1 MAGTFDAGSVVYEV
15 DMDTSRLL
23 AARREVDAA
32 LNGLNG
38 SMGRLE
44 ASVNRTERSIGS
56 MERTMSSLSG
66 VAKGLLAALSVQQ
79 VASYADAWTE
89 LNNKVANS
97 VRTGE
102 TQAEVMQRIFDVS
115 QATQS
120 SLNGTATLYA
130 RLERGTRTYNTSA
143 EDLTRLTTIINQG
156 FAVSGATAQEAENA
170 IIQLSQG
177 IASGVLRGEEFN
189 SVSEQGSRLMVA
201 LADSMGVSIGQLRA
215 MAAQGQLTTDVVVK
229 GLLSQGDAIGKEFAN
244 TTVSIA
250 KGLQVAGNNV
260 TKFFG
265 ENSTVK
271 SFAAGFRDSVITI
284 SENLETL
291 SGALIIVA
299 GIMGSRYVGALA
311 MSTAAKVKD
320 TAASIAQSKASAVA
334 AKDAEMEAAAKLR
347 LAEVEKA
354 STITA
359 LRLAEGRLKTIRTT
373 NASVAAEVQLAEAQ
387 TAQIRTQIS
396 QIESEKALEAQR
408 LKAQITEQ
416 GRIATATRM
425 AQLQQAST
433 VLNQR
438 LASAE
443 AATAQA
449 RASAIAQ
456 AEAQVSASRL
466 AAADATAAATAANG
480 RYIASQEASAVASRA
495 ASVAGGVLKGALGLI
510 GGPAGAAML
519 AAAAIFYFWQKAQQ
533 AREEALRFADSLDR
547 VNSSMKAMNN
557 TQLRGTIADA
567 NESIRA
573 QKDELSDLQAE
584 VDALNAR
591 YRSFTPEA
599 KAVAESM
606 GQGADFTRQQAEV
619 SDQLAQKSRDLAN
632 AQEKLARTQDT
643 AAEASRTLTN
653 NMLTSMGVHDGLI
666 EKGSTLERVQGAVA
680 KAFGLTADEI
690 NRANQAGQNFNPKAL
705 QISPPTAEGDKNI
718 LNLKEQNELL
728 KIRDERTRAVR
739 KAEMEQAKVTKNK
752 NQIEEQGRLAG
763 ENYDLQKAEE
773 ARQEAQRKG
782 EQQDKRSASSAE
794 SVAQKL
800 TNLRQQSELAASS
813 TQELSRDSAILRA
826 QQSLGSAATQA
837 QIQEAG
843 QYAAKAWDAAAA
855 ARGVTEAL
863 KAMPEQAENKSY
875 ADSMQNLKAALNAG
889 KIDLQEYNAAT
900 EQMEQQH
907 QANLAKIRS
916 QQVVNPTQQALA
928 EVDPVQQLANQHAQE
943 LALIQQFEQQ
953 GVLAHQNALA
963 LKNAADTQYEQQ
975 RTAAQWEILS
985 QQSLGY
991 NMLTS
996 AVDAFSGNAS
1006 NAITGLLT
1014 GTMSAQEAMSSL
1026 SNTILNSVINSIV
1039 QVGVE
1044 MLKNF
1049 IIGQTIGAAST
1060 ANGLIQAALLTNA
1073 WTPAAYAASVATG
1086 GAAAKVGA
1094 VAYGSGLATSMALGN
1109 VAGGRK
1115 NGGPVSSGNIY
1126 PVGEGNLPELMQ
1138 TSKGL
1143 FMMPGDGGRVFSN
1156 KDVTSGSP
1164 SIKKASTG
1172 SEYLSNSSS
1181 NSAPSNAVGG
1191 SGVQVNIQ
1199 FFDQASGGN
1208 RTLQAEASIANG
1220 IAEIKAYLLD
1230 DQANNG
1236 VITQGYAA
1244 AMGQRVVAR
1253 GAY

>member
-1 MAGTFDAGSVVYEV
+1 MAGTINAGSIFYEV

-32 LNGLNG
+32 LNGLSGN
-38 SMGRLE
+38 MGRLE

-102 TQAEVMQRIFDVS
+102 TQADVMQRIFDVS

-271 SFAAGFRDSVITI
+271 SFAAGFRDSVISV
-284 SENLETL
+284 SENLEVL

-299 GIMGSRYVGALA
+299 GIMGSRYVGAITMA
-311 MSTAAKVKD
+311 TAAKVQD

-334 AKDAEMEAAAKLR
+334 AKDTEIEAAAKLR

-354 STITA
+354 ATITA
-359 LRLAEGRLKTIRTT
+359 LNLSEGRLATLRATK
-373 NASVAAEVQLAEAQ
+373 ASVASEVQLAEAQ
-387 TAQIRTQIS
+387 AAQIRTQIA
-396 QIESEKALEAQR
+396 QIESEKMLEAQR
-408 LKAQITEQ
+408 LKAQITDQ

-443 AATAQA
+443 TATAQA

-480 RYIASQEASAVASRA
+480 RYIASQEASVVASRA
-495 ASVAGGVLKGALGLI
+495 ASVAGGLLKGALGLI

-573 QKDELSDLQAE
+573 QKDELSELQAE

-619 SDQLAQKSRDLAN
+619 SDQLAKKSRDLAN
-632 AQEKLARTQDT
+632 IQEKLVRTQDT
-643 AAEASRTLTN
+643 ASEASRTLTN
-653 NMLTSMGVHDGLI
+653 NMLTSMGVHDELI
-666 EKGSTLERVQGAVA
+666 QKGWSLEQAQNAVA
-680 KAFGLTADEI
+680 KAFGNTADEI

-705 QISPPTAEGDKNI
+705 QVSPPTADGDKVI
-718 LNLKEQNELL
+718 LNLEEQNELL
-728 KIRDERTRAVR
+728 KIQDERQRAVT
-739 KAEMEQAKVTKNK
+739 KARMQAAKVTDNP
-752 NQIEEQGRLAG
+752 NQISRAGDLAG

-782 EQQDKRSASSAE
+782 EQQDKRSASAAE
-794 SVAQKL
+794 SVSQKL
-800 TNLRQQSELAASS
+800 ENLRQQSELAASS

-875 ADSMQNLKAALNAG
+875 AESMQNLKAALNAG

-1014 GTMSAQEAMSSL
+1014 GTMSAQEAMKSL
-1026 SNTILNSVINSIV
+1026 GNTILNSVINSIV

-1060 ANGLIQAALLTNA
+1060 ANGLLQASLLTNA

-1094 VAYGSGLATSMALGN
+1094 VAYGSGLATSMALSTVSG
-1109 VAGGRK
+1109 ARY
-1115 NGGPVSSGNIY
+1115 NGGPVSAGGLY
-1126 PVGEGNLPELMQ
+1126 QVGEKGKPEIYQASTGKQYMI
-1138 TSKGL
+1138 
-1143 FMMPGDGGRVFSN
+1143 PGDNGKVISN
-1156 KDVTSGSP
+1156 KDM
-1164 SIKKASTG
+1164 
-1172 SEYLSNSSS
+1172 N
-1181 NSAPSNAVGG
+1181 GG
-1191 SGVQVNIQ
+1191 QVQVNIQ
-1199 FFDQASGGN
+1199 FYDQTSGGQHSF
-1208 RTLQAEASIANG
+1208 QAQAMQEGNVVTVDAFLNDLDRGGPMTSGIKDRFGLSIKANG
-1220 IAEIKAYLLD
+1220 TY
-1230 DQANNG
+1230 
-1236 VITQGYAA
+1236 
-1244 AMGQRVVAR
+1244 
-1253 GAY
+1253 

>member
-291 SGALIIVA
+291 SSVLLVVA
-299 GIMGSRYVGALA
+299 GIMGSRYAGALA
-311 MSTAAKVKD
+311 MATSAKVSDIAASRQQLLAEKQQSQAALIAANSAQRKALADKEAALSSLALAQAEYNVAKGSAAEMLALDALIAAK
-320 TAASIAQSKASAVA
+320 TRATMASA
-334 AKDAEMEAAAKLR
+334 
-347 LAEVEKA
+347 
-354 STITA
+354 T
-359 LRLAEGRLKTIRTT
+359 
-373 NASVAAEVQLAEAQ
+373 LAEAEL
-387 TAQIRTQIS
+387 AQ
-396 QIESEKALEAQR
+396 AA
-408 LKAQITEQ
+408 
-416 GRIATATRM
+416 
-425 AQLQQAST
+425 AST
-433 VLNQR
+433 
-438 LASAE
+438 
-443 AATAQA
+443 T
-449 RASAIAQ
+449 
-456 AEAQVSASRL
+456 
-466 AAADATAAATAANG
+466 AATAA
-480 RYIASQEASAVASRA
+480 RA
-495 ASVAGGVLKGALGLI
+495 ASVGIGLAGKALSLI

-533 AREEALRFADSLDR
+533 AKEEALKFADSLDQ
-547 VNSSMKAMNN
+547 VNKSIVAMNN
-557 TQLRGTIADA
+557 SQLRGTIADA
-567 NESIRA
+567 NKSIRA
-573 QKDELSDLQAE
+573 QEEE
-584 VDALNAR
+584 VTKLEESVKTLTER
-591 YRSFTPEA
+591 YSNFTPEA
-599 KAVAESM
+599 EEAAKRMGMGTNYAAE
-606 GQGADFTRQQAEV
+606 QKEV
-619 SDQLAQKSRDLAN
+619 FDELNQKTRDLSN
-632 AQEKLARTQDT
+632 ARDKLSKTTDT
-643 AAEASRTLTN
+643 ASEAIRMLNN
-653 NMLTSMGVHDGLI
+653 NMLTAMGVHEQLI
-666 EKGSTLERVQGAVA
+666 QKGWSLEQVQGAVA

-705 QISPPTAEGDKNI
+705 QVSPPTADGDKVI
-718 LNLKEQNELL
+718 LNLEEQNELL
-728 KIRDERTRAVR
+728 KIQDERQRAVT
-739 KAEMEQAKVTKNK
+739 KARMQAAKVTDNP
-752 NQIEEQGRLAG
+752 NQISRAGDLAG

-782 EQQDKRSASSAE
+782 EQQDKRSASAAE

-800 TNLRQQSELAASS
+800 ENLRQQSELAAGS

-855 ARGVTEAL
+855 AKGVTEAL
-863 KAMPEQAENKSY
+863 KAMPDQAENKAY
-875 ADSMQNLKAALNAG
+875 TESMQNLKAALNAG

-900 EQMEQQH
+900 EKMALEH
-907 QANLAKIRS
+907 QNNLAKINA
-916 QQVVNPTQQALA
+916 QKTLNPVATARA
-928 EVDPVQQLANQHAQE
+928 EVDPIQQLVNENNQK
-943 LALIQQFEQQ
+943 LALMQQYQQQEQAILQ
-953 GVLAHQNALA
+953 QSYQRGKISYDQFIAAKSATDAQYLA
-963 LKNAADTQYEQQ
+963 LKTAQENQFNEQM
-975 RTAAQWEILS
+975 TAAQWQLLS
-985 QQSLGY
+985 QQGLGWQT
-991 NMLTS
+991 LTS
-996 AVDAFSGNAS
+996 AVDAFSGSAS
-1006 NAITGLLT
+1006 NAITGMLT
-1014 GTMSAQEAMSSL
+1014 GSMSASEAMKSL
-1026 SNTILNSVINSIV
+1026 GSTILNSVVNSLV
-1039 QVGVE
+1039 Q
-1044 MLKNF
+1044 
-1049 IIGQTIGAAST
+1049 AA
-1060 ANGLIQAALLTNA
+1060 IQAAIVKPLLEAFGLSAESTLGASKASAAESYAA
-1073 WTPAAYAASVATG
+1073 WAPAAIAASIATLG
-1086 GAAAKVGA
+1086 SAAGVGFAAYSGAT
-1094 VAYGSGLATSMALGN
+1094 LAGKAL
-1109 VAGGRK
+1109 GGRK
-1115 NGGPVSSGNIY
+1115 NGGPVSSGSIY

-1143 FMMPGDGGRVFSN
+1143 FMIPGDDGRVFSN

-1172 SEYLSNSSS
+1172 SEFLSNSSS
-1181 NSAPSNAVGG
+1181 NSVPSNAGG
-1191 SGVQVNIQ
+1191 SSGVQVNIQ

>member
-1 MAGTFDAGSVVYEV
+1 MAGTFDAGRVVYEV

-56 MERTMSSLSG
+56 LERTMSSLSG

-311 MSTAAKVKD
+311 MATAAKVQD

-334 AKDAEMEAAAKLR
+334 AKDAEIEAAAKLR
-347 LAEVEKA
+347 LAGVEKDA
-354 STITA
+354 AISA
-359 LRLAEGRLKTIRTT
+359 LSLAEGRLATIRAT
-373 NASVAAEVQLAEAQ
+373 NASVASEVQLAEAQ
-387 TAQIRTQIS
+387 TAQIRTQIA

-408 LKAQITEQ
+408 LKAQITDQ

-519 AAAAIFYFWQKAQQ
+519 AAAAVFYFWQKSQQ
-533 AREEALRFADSLDR
+533 AREESLRFADGLDR
-547 VNSSMKAMNN
+547 VNSSMKAMSN

-567 NESIRA
+567 NKSIRA
-573 QKDELSDLQAE
+573 QKDEISVLQSE
-584 VDALNAR
+584 VDSLRSR
-591 YRSFTPEA
+591 YQNFTPEA
-599 KAVAESM
+599 QAVAESM
-606 GQGADFTRQQAEV
+606 GQGADFARQQAEV
-619 SDQLAQKSRDLAN
+619 SDQLNQKTRDLAN
-632 AQEKLARTQDT
+632 AQEKLARTQET

-680 KAFGLTADEI
+680 RAFGLTADEI
-690 NRANQAGQNFNPKAL
+690 NRANQAGQNFNPKSL
-705 QISPPTAEGDKNI
+705 QVSPPTEEADKMI
-718 LNLKEQNELL
+718 LSLEEQNQLL
-728 KIRDERTRAVR
+728 KIQDERQRAVT
-739 KAEMEQAKVTKNK
+739 KARMEAQKVTDNP
-752 NQIEEQGRLAG
+752 NQIARAAELAG
-763 ENYDLQKAEE
+763 QIYDLTEAEKAREKAQNDSQSAAQKAATEQENIANKLEE
-773 ARQEAQRKG
+773 LRQK
-782 EQQDKRSASSAE
+782 SLLTAE
-794 SVAQKL
+794 S
-800 TNLRQQSELAASS
+800 TR
-813 TQELSRDSAILRA
+813 ELSREQSILAA
-826 QQSLGSAATQA
+826 QQSLGKGATQE
-837 QIQEAG
+837 QIALAG
-843 QYAAKAWDAAAA
+843 KYRGEIWDTAN
-855 ARGVTEAL
+855 AL
-863 KAMPEQAENKSY
+863 KAQAAAEKLLPEARENASY
-875 ADSMQNLKAALNAG
+875 QQDVK
-889 KIDLQEYNAAT
+889 DLQTALAAKKITQQQYNQT
-900 EQMEQQH
+900 SEQLEAQH
-907 QANLAKIRS
+907 QVNLAKIRA
-916 QQVVNPTQQALA
+916 QQTVSPMQEARGQI
-928 EVDPVQQLANQHAQE
+928 DPVQQLANQHAQE
-943 LALIQQFEQQ
+943 LALIQQFETQKGQ
-953 GVLAHQNALA
+953 ITQRGLELM
-963 LKNAADTQYEQQ
+963 NAANTQYEQQ
-975 RTAAQWEILS
+975 RIAAQWEIWR
-985 QQSLGY
+985 QQNAGY
-991 NMLTS
+991 EV
-996 AVDAFSGNAS
+996 AAAAFDSFAGNAS
-1006 NAITGLLT
+1006 NALTGIITGS
-1014 GTMSAQEAMSSL
+1014 MSVSEAMRSL
-1026 SNTILNSVINSIV
+1026 GSTVLNSVINSFV
-1039 QVGVE
+1039 QMGVE
-1044 MLKNF
+1044 WLKSV
-1049 IIGQTIGAAST
+1049 IMGQAGMTAASGM
-1060 ANGLIQAALLTNA
+1060 AIAQGQLIAASMA
-1073 WTPAAYAASVATG
+1073 PAAAMTS
-1086 GAAAKVGA
+1086 
-1094 VAYGSGLATSMALGN
+1094 LATAGANAVPAQAGIASTVGMAQALSI
-1109 VAGGRK
+1109 AGARY
-1115 NGGPVSSGNIY
+1115 NGGPVSAGGLY
-1126 PVGEGNLPELMQ
+1126 QVGEKGKPEIYQASTGKQYMI
-1138 TSKGL
+1138 
-1143 FMMPGDGGRVFSN
+1143 PGDNGKVISN
-1156 KDVTSGSP
+1156 KDMQSG
-1164 SIKKASTG
+1164 
-1172 SEYLSNSSS
+1172 
-1181 NSAPSNAVGG
+1181 GG
-1191 SGVQVNIQ
+1191 ISVQVNVINQ
-1199 FFDQASGGN
+1199 STGATVQSADGYMQDGSAVVDLLITDMERGGPVSSQMQQTFGLS
-1208 RTLQAEASIANG
+1208 R
-1220 IAEIKAYLLD
+1220 KA
-1230 DQANNG
+1230 Q
-1236 VITQGYAA
+1236 
-1244 AMGQRVVAR
+1244 

>member
-519 AAAAIFYFWQKAQQ
+519 AAAAVFYFWQKAQQ
-533 AREEALRFADSLDR
+533 AREESLRFADGLDR
-547 VNSSMKAMNN
+547 VNASMKAMNN

-567 NESIRA
+567 NKSIRA
-573 QKDELSDLQAE
+573 QKDEISDLQSE
-584 VDALNAR
+584 VDSLRSR
-591 YRSFTPEA
+591 YQNFTPEA
-599 KAVAESM
+599 QAVAESM
-606 GQGADFTRQQAEV
+606 GQGADFARQQAEV
-619 SDQLAQKSRDLAN
+619 SDQLNQKTRDLAN
-632 AQEKLARTQDT
+632 AQDKLARTQDT
-643 AAEASRTLTN
+643 AAEANRTLNN
-653 NMLTSMGVHDGLI
+653 NMLTAMGVHEQLI
-666 EKGSTLERVQGAVA
+666 QKGWSLEQVQGAVA

-705 QISPPTAEGDKNI
+705 QISPPTEEGDKNI

-763 ENYDLQKAEE
+763 ENFDLKKAEE
-773 ARQEAQRKG
+773 ERQEAQRKS
-782 EQQDKRSASSAE
+782 EQQDKRSATAAE

-800 TNLRQQSELAASS
+800 EQLRQESVLAADS
-813 TQELSRDSAILRA
+813 TEGLTREQQLLRA
-826 QQSLGSAATQA
+826 EQSLGAHATDEQKKKARDYKAAA
-837 QIQEAG
+837 L
-843 QYAAKAWDAAAA
+843 DAAAA
-855 ARGVTEAL
+855 AKGVSEAL
-863 KAMPEQAENKSY
+863 RAMPEQAENKSY

-889 KIDLQEYNAAT
+889 KIDQQEYNAAT

-907 QANLAKIRS
+907 QANLAKIRA
-916 QQVVNPTQQALA
+916 QQTVSPMQEARGQI
-928 EVDPVQQLANQHAQE
+928 DPVQQLANQHAQE
-943 LALIQQFEQQ
+943 LALIQQFESQKGQ
-953 GVLAHQNALA
+953 ITQRGLELM
-963 LKNAADTQYEQQ
+963 NAANTQYEQQ
-975 RTAAQWEILS
+975 RIAAQWEIWR
-985 QQSLGY
+985 QQNAGY
-991 NMLTS
+991 EV
-996 AVDAFSGNAS
+996 AAAAFDSFAGNAS
-1006 NAITGLLT
+1006 NALTGIITGS
-1014 GTMSAQEAMSSL
+1014 MSVSEAMRSL
-1026 SNTILNSVINSIV
+1026 GSTVLNSVINSFV
-1039 QVGVE
+1039 QMGVE
-1044 MLKNF
+1044 WLKSV
-1049 IIGQTIGAAST
+1049 IMGQAGMTAASGM
-1060 ANGLIQAALLTNA
+1060 AIAQGQLIAASMA
-1073 WTPAAYAASVATG
+1073 PAAAMTS
-1086 GAAAKVGA
+1086 
-1094 VAYGSGLATSMALGN
+1094 LATAGANAVPAQAGIASTVGMAQALSI
-1109 VAGGRK
+1109 AGARY
-1115 NGGPVSSGNIY
+1115 NGGPVSAGGLY
-1126 PVGEGNLPELMQ
+1126 QVGEKGKPEIYQASTGKQYMI
-1138 TSKGL
+1138 
-1143 FMMPGDGGRVFSN
+1143 PGDNGKVISN
-1156 KDVTSGSP
+1156 KDMQGGGGLNVQVV
-1164 SIKKASTG
+1164 INNQA
-1172 SEYLSNSSS
+1172 
-1181 NSAPSNAVGG
+1181 SNAEPQYMGAT
-1191 SGVQVNIQ
+1191 QN
-1199 FFDQASGGN
+1199 DGN
-1208 RTLQAEASIANG
+1208 YVLEFLISDAERNGPYISTLQSTLGLSRKANG
-1220 IAEIKAYLLD
+1220 AF
-1230 DQANNG
+1230 
-1236 VITQGYAA
+1236 
-1244 AMGQRVVAR
+1244 
-1253 GAY
+1253 

>member
-291 SGALIIVA
+291 GTALIGA
-299 GIMGSRYVGALA
+299 AAIMGGRFAGALA
-311 MSTAAKVKD
+311 MATAAQASRVKA
-320 TAASIAQSKASAVA
+320 TIQGIVATRQSAQQ
-334 AKDAEMEAAAKLR
+334 EAAA
-347 LAEVEKA
+347 
-354 STITA
+354 
-359 LRLAEGRLKTIRTT
+359 
-373 NASVAAEVQLAEAQ
+373 ASVTARKAAADKDAALSALNVATAEYNVAKGSAAEAF
-387 TAQIRTQIS
+387 
-396 QIESEKALEAQR
+396 ALENVIR
-408 LKAQITEQ
+408 LRGIYV
-416 GRIATATRM
+416 AT
-425 AQLQQAST
+425 
-433 VLNQR
+433 
-438 LASAE
+438 SAE
-443 AATAQA
+443 AALANNALAASQAKVAATGITFANTMKVVNSVTAPLGGPIGVI
-449 RASAIAQ
+449 AIVAAGWYLYSQRQ
-456 AEAQVSASRL
+456 AEARKEAIAFADTVPDVIKRLKDMNLAQAQGVRADTVTSIEAQKEAISDLKDTISGLQSDYEKYTTLARQYGVTEDQNNGFVIKAKDAANELAKKRRDLDGATATLKQTEDALHLINIQVNQGIVDQMRAARDNAIAIAEAEKQASFLGGTQAFLAEKLGQSTQALKAFNSESLKINWGGKEGEKLIKQAERRL
-466 AAADATAAATAANG
+466 A
-480 RYIASQEASAVASRA
+480 
-495 ASVAGGVLKGALGLI
+495 
-510 GGPAGAAML
+510 
-519 AAAAIFYFWQKAQQ
+519 
-533 AREEALRFADSLDR
+533 
-547 VNSSMKAMNN
+547 
-557 TQLRGTIADA
+557 
-567 NESIRA
+567 
-573 QKDELSDLQAE
+573 LSKLE
-584 VDALNAR
+584 G
-591 YRSFTPEA
+591 EA
-599 KAVAESM
+599 KA
-606 GQGADFTRQQAEV
+606 RQQAAYDAEDAGV
-619 SDQLAQKSRDLAN
+619 TDERAIKRLQDNYVATERNTQARKDQKKEDNAAASEAKKLAN
-632 AQEKLARTQDT
+632 
-643 AAEASRTLTN
+643 
-653 NMLTSMGVHDGLI
+653 
-666 EKGSTLERVQGAVA
+666 
-680 KAFGLTADEI
+680 
-690 NRANQAGQNFNPKAL
+690 
-705 QISPPTAEGDKNI
+705 
-718 LNLKEQNELL
+718 
-728 KIRDERTRAVR
+728 
-739 KAEMEQAKVTKNK
+739 
-752 NQIEEQGRLAG
+752 
-763 ENYDLQKAEE
+763 
-773 ARQEAQRKG
+773 
-782 EQQDKRSASSAE
+782 QQE
-794 SVAQKL
+794 SVNQKL
-800 TNLRQQSELAASS
+800 ENLRQQSELAAGS

-855 ARGVTEAL
+855 AKGVTEAL
-863 KAMPEQAENKSY
+863 KAMPDQAENKAY
-875 ADSMQNLKAALNAG
+875 TESMQNLKAALNAG

-953 GVLAHQNALA
+953 GVLAHENALA
-963 LKNAADTQYEQQ
+963 LKNAADRQYEQQ
-975 RTAAQWEILS
+975 RIAAQWEILS

-1014 GTMSAQEAMSSL
+1014 GTMSAQEAMRSL
-1026 SNTILNSVINSIV
+1026 GNTILNSVINSIV

-1060 ANGLIQAALLTNA
+1060 ANGLLQASLLTNA

-1094 VAYGSGLATSMALGN
+1094 VAYGSGLATSMALSTVSG
-1109 VAGGRK
+1109 ARY
-1115 NGGPVSSGNIY
+1115 NGGPVSAGGLY
-1126 PVGEGNLPELMQ
+1126 QVGEKGKPEIYQASTGKQYMI
-1138 TSKGL
+1138 
-1143 FMMPGDGGRVFSN
+1143 PGDNGRVISN
-1156 KDVTSGSP
+1156 KDMQSG
-1164 SIKKASTG
+1164 
-1172 SEYLSNSSS
+1172 
-1181 NSAPSNAVGG
+1181 GG
-1191 SGVQVNIQ
+1191 ISVQVNVINQ
-1199 FFDQASGGN
+1199 STGATVQSADGYMQDGSAVVDLLITDMERGGPVSSHMQQTFGLSRKAQA
-1208 RTLQAEASIANG
+1208 T
-1220 IAEIKAYLLD
+1220 Y
-1230 DQANNG
+1230 
-1236 VITQGYAA
+1236 
-1244 AMGQRVVAR
+1244 
-1253 GAY
+1253 